1 MGACVSTPDG
11 CVGGRLRRSSKNKT
25 RKRRRQGL
33 GRRVPSRLSDGSQ
46 DKLDRCAPSDRS
58 CANPTF
64 HGLSLS
70 LSLSLQLAWSSM
82 EIVEKMEIIIII
94 IFG

>member
-46 DKLDRCAPSDRS
+46 DKVDRSAPSDRS

-82 EIVEKMEIIIII
+82 EIVENMEIII
-94 IFG
+94 FG